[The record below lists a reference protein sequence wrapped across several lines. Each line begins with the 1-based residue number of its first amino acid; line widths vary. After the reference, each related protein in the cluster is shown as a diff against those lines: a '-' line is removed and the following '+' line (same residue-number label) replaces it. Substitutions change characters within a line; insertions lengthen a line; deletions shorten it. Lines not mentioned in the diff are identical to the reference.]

1 MQSRSIYPGQLVAVS
16 VVAIDQSGL
25 AIPTLIHTQV
35 HSGHNLTVS
44 EIISYE
50 TEGNCTNRN
59 YSVTTKNDFNQLEL
73 YPNNR
78 SGNTIHLIVN
88 ITFEGCPIG
97 FERSNF
103 TGECTCD
110 HRLWQYTNSCDIDIQ
125 AILRNATRTFWI
137 GVSSNNGTVEG
148 YIHHSYCPLG
158 YCTSK
163 VSTSTCTILT
173 INAITTVLGC
183 CVGSAKKDLV
193 LCWAAPSVRSVV
205 TVTWLCLFHLH

>member
-1 MQSRSIYPGQLVAVS
+1 MLRKKKSPDFNTNPLIFENNSAGIRGSILYSGLLEKCNFTSDRYTSMIELFSTSILDVRRKDKRGHSISSDPSQLCFCKTSELNCRDITQSRSIYPGQQVAVS

-78 SGNTIHLIVN
+78 SGNTSHCKYHL
-88 ITFEGCPIG
+88 
-97 FERSNF
+97 
-103 TGECTCD
+103 
-110 HRLWQYTNSCDIDIQ
+110 
-125 AILRNATRTFWI
+125 
-137 GVSSNNGTVEG
+137 
-148 YIHHSYCPLG
+148 
-158 YCTSK
+158 
-163 VSTSTCTILT
+163 
-173 INAITTVLGC
+173 
-183 CVGSAKKDLV
+183 
-193 LCWAAPSVRSVV
+193 
-205 TVTWLCLFHLH
+205 